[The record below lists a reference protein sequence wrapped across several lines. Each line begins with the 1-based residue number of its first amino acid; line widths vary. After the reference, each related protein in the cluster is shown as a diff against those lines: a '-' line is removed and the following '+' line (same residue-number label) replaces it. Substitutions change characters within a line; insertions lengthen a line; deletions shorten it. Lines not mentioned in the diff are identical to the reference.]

1 MARTRNFETP
11 TEGRTMTHVHGQG
24 ENHVADGVCRSYETS
39 LLPARDRHPVSTF
52 PRSNVL
58 TCARI
63 LILHASKLIIF
74 PQFSRISTC
83 FRLRFNSELTLC
95 AIGISIRNQL
105 CQLFDEV
112 FSNGLDLR
120 GRKIGVQLG
129 ESREEAF
136 VSHKWQ
142 RLGAQRPIERWSRGV
157 PEKRR
162 TRLHSRCK
170 AKQARVI
177 MRISYFE
184 TSPSPRASLLPAR
197 RPPLSRPP

>member
-58 TCARI
+58 TFNVRPDFNPPREQTYHFPSI
-63 LILHASKLIIF
+63 LEF
-74 PQFSRISTC
+74 RC

-105 CQLFDEV
+105 CPLQL

-184 TSPSPRASLLPAR
+184 TSSSPRASLLPAR